1 MKKLGYLLLGFSVLL
16 VTTVTACA
24 SMSRSVYNEPGIII
38 AATPAFPQ
46 DVSSPTWAE
55 QVGKVVT
62 TNLSSKIVEVE
73 IRFYPFGPSQ
83 RGLVIDRYFLHS
95 HGADVYFGTDGDYS
109 ATIIEVNGSVTPF
122 VKNFRLK
129 KGEKIEI
136 TYSQ

>member
-1 MKKLGYLLLGFSVLL
+1 MIVLLL
-16 VTTVTACA
+16 TTTACA
-24 SMSRSVYNEPGIII
+24 SMNKSVFEPGISI

-55 QVGKVVT
+55 QAGKVVT
-62 TNLSSKIVEVE
+62 TNHSPKIVEVE
-73 IRFYPFGPSQ
+73 IRFYPFGLSQ

-95 HGADVYFGTDGDYS
+95 NCFGAYFGTDGDYS

-122 VKNFRLK
+122 VKNFRLI

-136 TYSQ
+136 TYGQ